1 MNKHKQLLRGLGR
14 RSMACLLA
22 LVLMLGLVP
31 ITGLRAGAISVDEAV
46 QKVVDWGFMRGDISG
61 NMRPDDPITR
71 AEFVTIINRA
81 FGYHVMGEDPF
92 TDVTASDWYAQD
104 VSIAYT
110 ENYITGT
117 SDTTFSPNGQ
127 LTREQAVVILA
138 RNMRLQAYPGEDTSF
153 SDSRDLHEW
162 SRGLVEQAV
171 RYNIV
176 NGYPDGTF
184 RPAKAITRG
193 EAATL
198 LVNAIGNPVQE
209 AGVHTLNGVYG
220 NVTITASGVTLRD
233 TVVAGNLYITD
244 GVDLGSVLLENV
256 RVLGQIVICGGG
268 VSQDGNESI
277 VLRNVDAQE
286 LIIDTIRGQ
295 EVSVRVDGD
304 GTIASTTV
312 RTNAFLRDNTG
323 DGQGLLKITLD
334 GGEKAKLSLAGNIK
348 QVINITP
355 NSTLN
360 LVSGTAASIT
370 IDEAATGSTLN
381 IAAGALADEVNLDV
395 ATTVTGEG
403 DIGKLTVNS
412 SGSTVTMLPD
422 EIIVRPGD
430 TVTIG
435 GEEMD
440 SNEAAEASSDPRLMG
455 GYPNVSDLA
464 PTSALAKFSGNKAGT
479 VYWAVTPITSG
490 SVGAGDLINPP
501 SYNNDIVKSGTT
513 TLTGSGV
520 VASAKLDK
528 LTSGG
533 SYYLSA
539 VFVDA
544 REDQS
549 PVKVISFST
558 PDDTVP
564 NFADGYP
571 YLSRI
576 TSMSAQVTVMPT
588 KTCQLYYALL
598 PKGATAPTGDDFK
611 AGAGAIP
618 GNLGY
623 GSMSVTKNTTYS
635 FDVNNQPLKELESY
649 DLYLWLSDLEGGKS
663 SAVKKL
669 SFTTVDGTPPV
680 FNTEPTVNKIDKTSV
695 GLYSNLNEDG
705 TLYWVVVNQG
715 EEYPKPLAGQSGAVD
730 LSSDNAKLQVSSGMN
745 ALKSG
750 KVTMTKDKDVT
761 FTVSGLEEAKAYDLY
776 YVAQDKAGNYSA
788 TVKKLTIHTLDSK
801 APDVTQEFTKYNGD
815 DVNTPLPNTDI
826 RLVFSEEVQDVATNT
841 SYVDL
846 YQKVTQAAGGAGE
859 TDARNA
865 MANVLRNS
873 IKLYVDT
880 GTGRPELVPDGA
892 DVKDKTNDE
901 WVIDYRYA
909 VITLEEGKTVVTF
922 PTVSTT
928 EESALN
934 LESGVEYY
942 FEIEAGTIADTSSS
956 KNTMGWKPLD
966 PFKTVFAIV
975 SLSNPNITKLEGE
988 LDNVNG
994 EEMNDEDRRVD
1005 VSWTL
1010 SPMTTENTADSVDWD
1025 MVIWFDTSVTFE
1037 LYYRNTATGE
1047 EVAQKDWKYLG
1058 TQTVTV
1064 DATDGRIGVSLT
1076 RHFLDKSNN
1085 PDFDQLNT
1093 LQEDA
1098 EYQYAIHFTQVGSL
1112 TNPDTWSQRINI
1124 GVNVLAG
1131 STNNLQTLSNSL
1143 TVANYEN
1150 MVTETKQITNIGQP
1164 DDFNL
1169 IKQFSDQT
1177 PPVFASNHPTFE
1189 AGSSAVNMY
1198 LMLDR
1203 PGTVYYV
1210 VAPVGT
1216 IPTTGKSNKDDA
1228 TSSCNFSDASDPAKE
1243 KGYYKLPEKGDYVD
1257 GVFNYQQEIST
1268 PARLDI
1274 VNASTTYAANP
1285 RIKYG
1290 STSLGPSEIEQMV
1303 EGLEPN
1309 ENYTVYF
1316 VIRGMS
1322 NQTYSDVYAYR
1333 FATTDVDVPYI
1344 TMQAPNPEVSFTTT
1358 ENANLDYALFAYN
1371 QLPSVFMQKMEGSNL
1386 KDPSGKPI
1394 ASVTDPGDNPNKPNT
1409 MTVLEAILQTQ
1420 NTSTWESYFDVYASQ
1435 PLKDT
1440 VQEIIQ
1446 RRQVGSGGNPVTTGS
1461 LDTIKQETQ
1470 LVDFTEAMQSDSGAN
1485 ATYFYCIA
1493 TAQNALGSA
1502 YSFKGVENVHIPD
1515 KEPPYLIDIS
1525 HTLKET
1531 STGSGL
1537 YSGTVTLT
1545 FNEPLYYMDRLGNSS
1560 SGDPATLRPIASYP
1574 YGDVKPSES
1583 DNDNPSYISIMS
1595 AASMVGKIES
1605 TIYDKSPTL
1614 SYTFKCTKITE
1625 GAQITLSNKGVV
1637 SDASEN
1643 GILTPFIVRFEVEKT
1658 GVGEGGGFAKV
1669 LKFTVVSGEYRP
1681 SNG

>member
-110 ENYITGT
+110 ENYITGI

-348 QVINITP
+348 QVVNITP

-564 NFADGYP
+564 AFADGYP

-788 TVKKLTIHTLDSK
+788 TVKKLTIHTLDSEI
-801 APDVTQEFTKYNGD
+801 PTVTQEFTKYNGD

-826 RLVFSEEVQDVATNT
+826 RLVFSEEVQTVDTNT
-841 SYVDL
+841 PLVQL
-846 YQKVTQAAGGAGE
+846 YQEVIQAGE
-859 TDARNA
+859 NDKAAREA
-865 MANVLRNS
+865 MANFLRDS

-880 GTGRPELVPDGA
+880 GTGRPEVVPEA
-892 DVKDKTNDE
+892 TSETNKVDDE

-909 VITLEEGKTVVTF
+909 EITLEDGKTVVTF
-922 PTVSTT
+922 PTKTTTQVSG
-928 EESALN
+928 LN

-942 FEIEAGTIADTSSS
+942 FEIEAGTIADTSST
-956 KNTMGWKPLD
+956 KNVMGKTKLA

-975 SLSNPNITKLEGE
+975 NLSNPNITKLEDV
-988 LDNVNG
+988 DNVKNK
-994 EEMNDEDRRVD
+994 DKRVD

-1010 SPMTTENTADSVDWD
+1010 SPMTTENTADNIDWD
-1025 MVIWFDTSVTFE
+1025 MVIWSDTSVAFE
-1037 LYYRNTATGE
+1037 LYYRNTEKGTWSPWKQCGE
-1047 EVAQKDWKYLG
+1047 PY
-1058 TQTVTV
+1058 TITVP
-1064 DATDGRIGVSLT
+1064 DKQERIGVSLT
-1076 RHFLDKSNN
+1076 RHFLKPSNN

-1093 LQEDA
+1093 LKENA

-1112 TNPDTWSQRINI
+1112 TDPDTWSQRINI

-1131 STNNLQTLSNSL
+1131 STNNLQTLANNL
-1143 TVANYEN
+1143 TVENFNN
-1150 MVTETKQITNIGQP
+1150 MVPSSITNIGQP

-1177 PPVFASNHPTFE
+1177 PPVFASGHPTFE
-1189 AGSSAVNMY
+1189 TGSAAVNMR

-1210 VAPVGT
+1210 VAPTPT
-1216 IPTTGKSNKDDA
+1216 IPTSGTIDGEDTGTK
-1228 TSSCNFSDASDPAKE
+1228 NFSGAD
-1243 KGYYKLPEKGDYVD
+1243 YKRLDEQGQYDDNGMTFVYKQ
-1257 GVFNYQQEIST
+1257 NIST

-1274 VNASTTYAANP
+1274 VNASSSYAANP

-1290 STSLGPSEIEQMV
+1290 STSLGPSEIEQV
-1303 EGLEPN
+1303 VDGLEPN
-1309 ENYTVYF
+1309 TKYIAYF
-1316 VIRGMS
+1316 VIQGVS
-1322 NQTYSDVYAYR
+1322 NQTYSEVYAYR
-1333 FATTDVDVPYI
+1333 FETSDVEIPYI
-1344 TMQAPNPEVSFTTT
+1344 KLEAPNPDVSFTTS
-1358 ENANLDYALFAYN
+1358 ENAKLDYALFAPN
-1371 QLPSVFMQKMEGSNL
+1371 QLPSVFKEETMTGDNL
-1386 KDPSGKPI
+1386 DSSFKDDVPKDEDGKP
-1394 ASVTDPGDNPNKPNT
+1394 
-1409 MTVLEAILQTQ
+1409 MTVLDAMLT
-1420 NTSTWESYFDVYASQ
+1420 TWDKDTGKSYFDYFASAD
-1435 PLKDT
+1435 LKKE
-1440 VQEIIQ
+1440 VQQIIQ
-1446 RRQVGSGGNPVTTGS
+1446 RSITGGGTPVATGK
-1461 LDTIKQETQ
+1461 LETSKNVSQ
-1470 LVDFTEAMQSDSGAN
+1470 SVDFTSAMQSNQN
-1485 ATYFYCIA
+1485 ATYFYCLA
-1493 TAQNALGSA
+1493 TAQNALGSE
-1502 YSFKGVENVHIPD
+1502 YSFKAVDNVHIPD
-1515 KEPPYLIDIS
+1515 REPPYLVLVSRTLNIS
-1525 HTLKET
+1525 NSEPDKN
-1531 STGSGL
+1531 L
-1537 YSGTVTLT
+1537 YSGTLTLQ
-1545 FNEPLYYMDRLGNSS
+1545 FNEPIYYMDYKENSTN
-1560 SGDPATLRPIASYP
+1560 GDQSTLRPIYQIP
-1574 YGDVKPSES
+1574 YGNEKNTD
-1583 DNDNPSYISIMS
+1583 DTQGYISVI
-1595 AASMVGKIES
+1595 AAAG
-1605 TIYDKSPTL
+1605 SPTGFKVTNWL
-1614 SYTFKCTKITE
+1614 QAPTRTFTIEFEKIGD
-1625 GAQITLSNKGVV
+1625 GATFTLSNIGVI
-1637 SDASEN
+1637 SDAAMNATKEAFT
-1643 GILTPFIVRFEVEKT
+1643 LKFEVGKG
-1658 GVGEGGGFAKV
+1658 GVDDFLNTAEFKV
-1669 LKFTVVSGEYRP
+1669 ISGDYRP
-1681 SNG
+1681 NA

>member
-1 MNKHKQLLRGLGR
+1 MNKRKQLLGGLGR

-22 LVLMLGLVP
+22 LVLVLGLVP
-31 ITGLRAGAISVDEAV
+31 ATGLRAGAISVDEAV

-209 AGVHTLNGVYG
+209 AGSHTLGGVYG

-286 LIIDTIRGQ
+286 LIIDTQRGQ
-295 EVSVRVDGD
+295 EVSLRVDGD

-312 RTNAFLRDNTG
+312 RSNGFLRDNTG

-440 SNEAAEASSDPRLMG
+440 SNAAAEASSDPRLMG

-576 TSMSAQVTVMPT
+576 TNISAQVTVMPT

-598 PKGATAPTGDDFK
+598 PKGASAPDEDDFK
-611 AGAGAIP
+611 AGSGAIP

-623 GSMSVTKNTTYS
+623 GSIPVTKNREYP
-635 FDVNNQPLKELESY
+635 FDVNNQPLEELKSY

-669 SFTTVDGTPPV
+669 SFTTVDRTPPK
-680 FNTEPTVNKIDKTSV
+680 FNVEATVNNIQPTSV
-695 GLYSNLNEDG
+695 GLYANLNEDG
-705 TLYWVVVNQG
+705 TLYWAIVAEG
-715 EEYPKPLAGQSGAVD
+715 ETYPKPLAGTDPDSTVD
-730 LSSDNAKLQVSSGMN
+730 LSSDNAKLQVVSGMN
-745 ALKSG
+745 ALKNG
-750 KVTMTKDKDVT
+750 KVTMTANKDIT
-761 FTVSGLEEAKAYDLY
+761 FTISGLEKEKSYDLY
-776 YVAQDKAGNYSA
+776 YVAQDKAGNYSD
-788 TVKKLTIHTLDSK
+788 TVKKITIHTLDQS
-801 APDVTQEFTKYNGD
+801 APTVTQEFTRYNAND
-815 DVNTPLPNTDI
+815 PTHPLPDTDI
-826 RLVFSEEVQDVATNT
+826 RIVFSESVMDTESNKTYAQLYQAVQDAGTDTDKKVAQEAMATVLRTNIL
-841 SYVDL
+841 L
-846 YQKVTQAAGGAGE
+846 YQDIDGVVSKVIDRSALPDNEQA
-859 TDARNA
+859 T
-865 MANVLRNS
+865 
-873 IKLYVDT
+873 
-880 GTGRPELVPDGA
+880 A
-892 DVKDKTNDE
+892 DWT
-901 WVIDYRYA
+901 IDYRNA
-909 VITLEEGKTVVTF
+909 EITLEEGKMVVTF
-922 PTVSTT
+922 PTEVDPIS
-928 EESALN
+928 SALR
-934 LESGVEYY
+934 LKSGATYY
-942 FEIEAGTIADTSSS
+942 FVVENIADTSSAQ
-956 KNTMGWKPLD
+956 NPLQRTTLD
-966 PFKTVFAIV
+966 RFTTVFAQVNLSSAGNSDTKIDENIIDAYWRLSPISTTNVDESIKWDMLIWSDRSV
-975 SLSNPNITKLEGE
+975 SFKLWKRELGSDGKPQTEWILQEKKGGGETSISPMPDLGTYGAASYTYDVLGKEEDRWFENLSNLKEGCVYE
-988 LDNVNG
+988 YALSFTAVDGTPVDNRNEWNGTVNLNVN
-994 EEMNDEDRRVD
+994 V
-1005 VSWTL
+1005 
-1010 SPMTTENTADSVDWD
+1010 
-1025 MVIWFDTSVTFE
+1025 
-1037 LYYRNTATGE
+1037 
-1047 EVAQKDWKYLG
+1047 VA
-1058 TQTVTV
+1058 
-1064 DATDGRIGVSLT
+1064 
-1076 RHFLDKSNN
+1076 
-1085 PDFDQLNT
+1085 
-1093 LQEDA
+1093 
-1098 EYQYAIHFTQVGSL
+1098 GSL
-1112 TNPDTWSQRINI
+1112 TDLHNLASRIEKSWGDAEKN
-1124 GVNVLAG
+1124 G
-1131 STNNLQTLSNSL
+1131 
-1143 TVANYEN
+1143 
-1150 MVTETKQITNIGQP
+1150 ITNIGQP
-1164 DDFNL
+1164 ETLTVRVPFQDSEPPEFYQGFPDFAPGDSVVEMSL
-1169 IKQFSDQT
+1169 LLSR
-1177 PPVFASNHPTFE
+1177 A
-1189 AGSSAVNMY
+1189 
-1198 LMLDR
+1198 
-1203 PGTVYYV
+1203 GTVYYV
-1210 VAPVGT
+1210 LAPLGQ
-1216 IPTTGKSNKDDA
+1216 IPTMWRRPDGSLQNIAVTKTDETTG
-1228 TSSCNFSDASDPAKE
+1228 
-1243 KGYYKLPEKGDYVD
+1243 
-1257 GVFNYQQEIST
+1257 EISYPYYEELVPEGTEPQNDALPVVST
-1268 PARLDI
+1268 PSPDQVVSGSNL
-1274 VNASTTYAANP
+1274 ASGNP
-1285 RIKYG
+1285 KVKYG
-1290 STSLGPSEIEQMV
+1290 TVTVAGAVQYV
-1303 EGLEPN
+1303 TVTGLEPLT
-1309 ENYTVYF
+1309 NYVAYF
-1316 VIRGMS
+1316 VTRGES
-1322 NQTYSDVYAYR
+1322 PQSRSEVYCYR
-1333 FATTDVDVPYI
+1333 FKTGDVTTPIIELAESSPSVGFKTSNGED
-1344 TMQAPNPEVSFTTT
+1344 
-1358 ENANLDYALFAYN
+1358 ANLNYALFAGN
-1371 QLPSVFMQKMEGSNL
+1371 QLPTIYTDQMKNHV
-1386 KDPSGKPI
+1386 PSEKQDAFYQALVKLGVAEDVEKAKAADYTVMDALEQSATDGKSSSLFDQY
-1394 ASVTDPGDNPNKPNT
+1394 ADENT
-1409 MTVLEAILQTQ
+1409 RTTVRESIDR
-1420 NTSTWESYFDVYASQ
+1420 TS
-1435 PLKDT
+1435 
-1440 VQEIIQ
+1440 
-1446 RRQVGSGGNPVTTGS
+1446 GSGGPVASGLIEDLSGTYQY
-1461 LDTIKQETQ
+1461 K
-1470 LVDFTEAMQSDSGAN
+1470 DFTDSMNPEN
-1485 ATYFYCIA
+1485 ASNYYCLGV
-1493 TAQNALGSA
+1493 AQNVLGGE
-1502 YSFKGVENVHIPD
+1502 YTFKAVYPVFIPKTMPPQLTVTNGVPSEIYP
-1515 KEPPYLIDIS
+1515 
-1525 HTLKET
+1525 
-1531 STGSGL
+1531 GSGE
-1537 YSGTVTLT
+1537 YTGTVTFT
-1545 FNEPLYYMDRLGNSS
+1545 FDEILYWLPASGETADLVPVYNDWSSDLVNSDKDKRYAAFYDRISGSVKDGRVSPAYTDKNPSNTFALKYNNVKVGDTITIFGNGFISGARGNSRS
-1560 SGDPATLRPIASYP
+1560 APITVQFVETVTGP
-1574 YGDVKPSES
+1574 NNTIKTYGWKV
-1583 DNDNPSYISIMS
+1583 IS
-1595 AASMVGKIES
+1595 
-1605 TIYDKSPTL
+1605 
-1614 SYTFKCTKITE
+1614 
-1625 GAQITLSNKGVV
+1625 
-1637 SDASEN
+1637 
-1643 GILTPFIVRFEVEKT
+1643 
-1658 GVGEGGGFAKV
+1658 
-1669 LKFTVVSGEYRP
+1669 
-1681 SNG
+1681 